1 VKPVIRTFILSATA
15 LLSCFAMAAQAHK
28 DPFPPLPGATL
39 VYGSFDP
46 FALVARTPG
55 ATLRVLPEPQQPPNR
70 DNKSIYPSI
79 TLDGKQVAAARLR
92 GLDPRRVSISVYS
105 IPEKKW
111 TDYVQG
117 TYAGSI
123 AISPDG
129 LKLAFP
135 GQCTQQPV
143 RIHVLNRSTGEE
155 TLGPDVADCEAVLSW
170 SPDAKQLVFEAGTP
184 DVRIKIWDLRSNGVK
199 TLGPGRAPA
208 WSPSG
213 EWIAYFYGDGVRA
226 VHPDGTGAR
235 TIVELPRAGFIIRR
249 QLEFREL
256 PVWSPDSA
264 HLLLNVLMTEEYGM
278 DVLMVDFSSLH
289 KKTVFK
295 DVAPIM
301 GWAGAR

>member
-1 VKPVIRTFILSATA
+1 MKRFIPAFILLAT
-15 LLSCFAMAAQAHK
+15 LLLDFFAMAANTRK
-28 DPFPPLPGATL
+28 DPFPPLPQATL
-39 VYGSFDP
+39 IYGSFDP
-46 FALVARTPG
+46 FSLVVRTPG
-55 ATLRVLPEPQQPPNR
+55 ATLSVLPEPNQPPHE
-70 DNKSIYPSI
+70 NKPIYPSI
-79 TLDGKQVAAARLR
+79 TLDGQQVAAARLR
-92 GLDPRRVSISVYS
+92 GANPRRVSISVYS

-111 TDYVQG
+111 TDYVVG

-135 GQCTQQPV
+135 GQCTEQPV

-155 TLGPDVADCEAVLSW
+155 TLGPDVAECGAVLSW
-170 SPDAKQLVFEAGTP
+170 SPDAQQLVFEVVKPEAP
-184 DVRIKIWDLRSNGVK
+184 IKIWDLRSNGVK
-199 TLGPGRAPA
+199 TLGSGGAPA

-213 EWIAYFYGDGVRA
+213 EWIAYFYGDGVRV

-235 TIVELPRAGFIIRR
+235 TIVELPRVGFIIRR

-278 DVLMVDFSSLH
+278 DVLIVDLH
-289 KKTVFK
+289 SKKKKTVFK
-295 DVAPIM
+295 DVAPII
-301 GWAGAR
+301 GWAEAR

>member
-1 VKPVIRTFILSATA
+1 MKPFIQTCILSATL
-15 LLSCFAMAAQAHK
+15 LLSFFASAAKTHR
-28 DPFPPLPGATL
+28 DPFPPLPASTL

-46 FALVARTPG
+46 FFLVVRTPG
-55 ATLRVLPEPQQPPNR
+55 ATLRVLPEPQEPPH
-70 DNKSIYPSI
+70 DNKPIYPSI
-79 TLDGKQVAAARLR
+79 TLDGQQVAAARLR
-92 GLDPRRVSISVYS
+92 GSNPRRVSISVYS

-111 TDYVQG
+111 TDYVVG

-143 RIHVLNRSTGEE
+143 LIHILNRSTGEE
-155 TLGPDVADCEAVLSW
+155 TLGPDVVDCGAKLSW
-170 SPDAKQLVFEAGTP
+170 SPDAKQLVFEVGTP
-184 DVRIKIWDLRSNGVK
+184 GAPIKIWDLRSNAVK
-199 TLGPGRAPA
+199 TLDSGAAPV

-213 EWIAYFYGDGVRA
+213 EWIAYFYGGNGVKVVR
-226 VHPDGTGAR
+226 PDGTGGR
-235 TIVELPRAGFIIRR
+235 TIVELPRAGFINRR
-249 QLEFREL
+249 QLEFRES

-278 DVLMVDFSSLH
+278 DVLMVDFPSLK

-295 DVAPIM
+295 NVTPIM
-301 GWAGAR
+301 GWARAR